1 MKNALI
7 TSVVSLGLVGTS
19 FAADFVPGRVLA
31 KVVPNGS
38 ETEVAAAMRGAGAR
52 EIGRVPQ
59 IGVQATHPDL
69 AGRVLA
75 GYDFANSDSDP
86 SDDNG
91 HGTAVAGV
99 AAAQGN
105 DGIGVAG
112 AA

>member
-1 MKNALI
+1 MNAPAAWDK
-7 TSVVSLGLVGTS
+7 TTGSAGVTVAVVDS
-19 FAADFVPGRVLA
+19 
-31 KVVPNGS
+31 
-38 ETEVAAAMRGAGAR
+38 
-52 EIGRVPQ
+52 
-59 IGVQATHPDL
+59 GVQATHPDL

-75 GYDFANSDSDP
+75 GYDFVNNDADP

-99 AAAQGN
+99 AAARGN